1 MSTMST
7 LKMDVWKFSTVFL
20 MVVLIIS
27 WVWMMIAGIIND
39 SAMDSVRGQQLQV
52 RELTNQM
59 VTLNMQVQDLQSRN
73 KALNERIDAFNTI
86 RLRDYDYLQSQI
98 NRGPVKTIR

>member
-7 LKMDVWKFSTVFL
+7 LKMDVWRFSTVFL
-20 MVVLIIS
+20 MVILIIS
-27 WVWMMIAGIIND
+27 WVWMLITGIIND
-39 SAMDSVRGQQLQV
+39 SSMESIRSQQVQV
-52 RELTNQM
+52 RELTDQ
-59 VTLNMQVQDLQSRN
+59 VIALNIQVQDLQSRN

-98 NRGPVKTIR
+98 NRGPIKAIR

>member
-1 MSTMST
+1 MTLNT
-7 LKMDVWKFSTVFL
+7 LKVDVWKFSTVFL
-20 MVVLIIS
+20 MLLLIIS
-27 WVWMMIAGIIND
+27 WVWMLIAGIIND

-73 KALNERIDAFNTI
+73 KALNERIDAFNTM
-86 RLRDYDYLQSQI
+86 RLRDYEYLQSQI
-98 NRGPVKTIR
+98 NRGPVKVIR

>member
-1 MSTMST
+1 MTLNT
-7 LKMDVWKFSTVFL
+7 LKVDVWKFSTIFL
-20 MVVLIIS
+20 MVLLIMS
-27 WVWMMIAGIIND
+27 WVWMLINGIITD
-39 SAMDSVRGQQLQV
+39 SSMDSIRSQQVQV
-52 RELTNQM
+52 RELTDK
-59 VTLNMQVQDLQSRN
+59 VITLNMQVQDLQSRN

>member
-7 LKMDVWKFSTVFL
+7 LKMDVWRFSTVFL
-20 MVVLIIS
+20 MVLLIMS
-27 WVWMMIAGIIND
+27 WVWMLITGIIND
-39 SAMDSVRGQQLQV
+39 SSMESIRSQQVQV
-52 RELTNQM
+52 RELTDQ
-59 VTLNMQVQDLQSRN
+59 VITLNMQVQDLQSRN

-98 NRGPVKTIR
+98 NRGPIKAIR

>member
-1 MSTMST
+1 MTLNT
-7 LKMDVWKFSTVFL
+7 LKVDVWRFSTIFL
-20 MVVLIIS
+20 MLLLIIS
-27 WVWMMIAGIIND
+27 WVWMLIAGIIND

-73 KALNERIDAFNTI
+73 KALNERIDTFNTI
-86 RLRDYDYLQSQI
+86 RLRDYEYLQSQI
-98 NRGPVKTIR
+98 NRGPIKTIR

>member
-7 LKMDVWKFSTVFL
+7 LKMDVWRFSTVFL
-20 MVVLIIS
+20 MVLLIMS
-27 WVWMMIAGIIND
+27 WVWMLITGIIND
-39 SAMDSVRGQQLQV
+39 SSMESIRSQQVQV
-52 RELTNQM
+52 RELTNQ
-59 VTLNMQVQDLQSRN
+59 VITLNMQVQDLQSRN

-98 NRGPVKTIR
+98 NRGPIKAIR

>member
-1 MSTMST
+1 MTLNT
-7 LKMDVWKFSTVFL
+7 LKVDVWRFSTIFL
-20 MVVLIIS
+20 MLLLIIS
-27 WVWMMIAGIIND
+27 WVWMLIAGIIND

-52 RELTNQM
+52 RELTNQ
-59 VTLNMQVQDLQSRN
+59 VITLNMQVQDLQSRN

>member
-1 MSTMST
+1 MTLNT
-7 LKMDVWKFSTVFL
+7 LKVDVWKFSTIFL
-20 MVVLIIS
+20 MVLLIIS
-27 WVWMMIAGIIND
+27 WVWMLIAGIVND

-73 KALNERIDAFNTI
+73 KALNERIDTFNTI
-86 RLRDYDYLQSQI
+86 RLRDYEYLQSQI
-98 NRGPVKTIR
+98 NRGPVKVIR